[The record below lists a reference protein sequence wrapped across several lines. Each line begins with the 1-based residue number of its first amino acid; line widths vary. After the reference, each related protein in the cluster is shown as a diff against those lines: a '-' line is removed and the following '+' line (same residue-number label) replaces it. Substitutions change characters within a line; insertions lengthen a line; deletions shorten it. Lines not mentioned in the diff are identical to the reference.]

1 MPHPQVALVPPNQ
14 CKGALPVIQL
24 AGRLGCRQDK
34 VEVMNYSLP
43 QAYELAVVTGRMIT
57 GLLSEEDASKAVQ
70 SLAYVL
76 KDSIPNSAGAGASII
91 NPDGRGESTGATDT
105 LVLRA
110 DKLQYKLGEGPC
122 LSAWA
127 EQRPIIIQD
136 TEEEVRWPRWTAA
149 VADTPVRSVLSAPL
163 TTRGRQIGAL
173 KVYSPLPL
181 AFDDN
186 AVFLI
191 ERLASPAAVLLGH
204 LRDREVAHRMSK
216 ELAEALANRDMILKV
231 QGILIERMN
240 LNSQEALEVL
250 LARSRGEST
259 PLHDVA
265 LDILQKA
272 TRE

>member
-1 MPHPQVALVPPNQ
+1 M
-14 CKGALPVIQL
+14 K
-24 AGRLGCRQDK
+24 D
-34 VEVMNYSLP
+34 SLP
-43 QAYELAVVTGRMIT
+43 QAYELAGVTGRMIS
-57 GLLSEEDASKAVQ
+57 GLLTEEDASKAVQ

-76 KDSIPNSAGAGASII
+76 KDLIPNSAGAGASII
-91 NPDGRGESTGATDT
+91 DPGGRSESTGATDPV
-105 LVLRA
+105 VLRA
-110 DKLQYKLGEGPC
+110 DRLQYELGEGPC

-136 TEEEVRWPRWTAA
+136 TQEEIRWPRWTAA
-149 VADTPVRSVLSAPL
+149 VADLPLRSVLSAPL
-163 TTRGRQIGAL
+163 TTGGREIGAL
-173 KVYSPLPL
+173 KVYSPRPL

-186 AVFLI
+186 SVFLI
-191 ERLASPAAVLLGH
+191 ERLASPAAVLLSH
-204 LRDREVAHRMSK
+204 IRDREAAQRMSE
-216 ELAEALANRDMILKV
+216 ELAEALANRDMISKA

-265 LDILQKA
+265 RDILQKA

>member
-1 MPHPQVALVPPNQ
+1 MSIHTA
-14 CKGALPVIQL
+14 GPVRET
-24 AGRLGCRQDK
+24 A
-34 VEVMNYSLP
+34 MNDALP
-43 QAYELAVVTGRMIT
+43 QAYELAGVTGRMAS
-57 GLLSEEDASKAVQ
+57 GLLTEDDASKAVQ

-91 NPDGRGESTGATDT
+91 HSRGRSKSTGATDMV
-105 LVLRA
+105 VLGA
-110 DKLQYKLGEGPC
+110 DKLQYELGEGPC

-136 TEEEVRWPRWTAA
+136 TREEIRWPSWTAA
-149 VADTPVRSVLSAPL
+149 VSDLPLRSVLSAPL
-163 TTRGRQIGAL
+163 TSRGRQIGAL

-181 AFDDN
+181 SFDDN
-186 AVFLI
+186 SVFLI
-191 ERLASPAAVLLGH
+191 ERLASPAAVLLRH
-204 LRDREVAHRMSK
+204 IRDREAAQRTSE
-216 ELAEALANRDMILKV
+216 ELAEALANRDMISKV

-259 PLHDVA
+259 PLHEVA
-265 LDILQKA
+265 RDILQMA

>member
-1 MPHPQVALVPPNQ
+1 MR
-14 CKGALPVIQL
+14 I
-24 AGRLGCRQDK
+24 
-34 VEVMNYSLP
+34 SLP
-43 QAYELAVVTGRMIT
+43 QAYELTAVTGKMIT
-57 GLLSEEDASKAVQ
+57 RLLTEEDASKAVQ

-91 NPDGRGESTGATDT
+91 DPRGRSESTGATDT
-105 LVLRA
+105 VVLRA
-110 DKLQYKLGEGPC
+110 DKLQYELGEGPC

-136 TEEEVRWPRWTAA
+136 TQEDVRWPRWTAA
-149 VADTPVRSVLSAPL
+149 VADLPLRSVLSAPL
-163 TTRGRQIGAL
+163 TAGGREIGAL

-186 AVFLI
+186 SVFQI

-204 LRDREVAHRMSK
+204 ARDREAAQRMS
-216 ELAEALANRDMILKV
+216 EEMAEALTRRDLVSKA

-240 LNSQEALEVL
+240 MNSQEALAVL
-250 LARSRGEST
+250 LARSRGEGT

-265 LDILQKA
+265 RDILQKA
-272 TRE
+272 SREQEAGAGPR